1 MNWSNAQ
8 AENFQYNLNW
18 LIYNRYQSVED
29 DLNKRVNEIC
39 KQSNVFSPRSMHR
52 WLKGTKPNFINLLL
66 ICAYFDVDVYSMLYD
81 IVNDCSFAHELDN
94 TIVYSKAVRVLSK
107 NDKIMYLLN
116 YKGESVCIEARM
128 MRGIDR
134 VSFICAGSKL
144 SLLLHKTLTN
154 EIVNI
159 YYNYFSKY

>member
-1 MNWSNAQ
+1 MTWSNAQ

-29 DLNKRVNEIC
+29 DINKRVNEIC
-39 KQSNVFSPRSMHR
+39 KQSNIFSPRSMHR

-66 ICAYFDVDVYSMLYD
+66 ICAYFDVDVYSMLYG
-81 IVNDCSFAHELDN
+81 IVNESSFAHELDTSTEYTN
-94 TIVYSKAVRVLSK
+94 ALRVLPKNNGIMYILNYREEIVYVIAKR
-107 NDKIMYLLN
+107 
-116 YKGESVCIEARM
+116 

-134 VSFICAGSKL
+134 VSFICVGSKL
-144 SLLLHKTLTN
+144 GLLVHRTLTN